1 MRLHDVC
8 RTASVFALAAT
19 ATAPAAEV
27 SLIGGPAGFKS
38 VRCVPMNEVTA
49 NAERATEALKVRFEK
64 TGDIRRMLALEVR
77 AKQAL
82 MEPRVLA
89 LRVQINLDQGDAP
102 KPGIM
107 LYERGGGVW
116 YRVSGRAMMLGEETE
131 IRMPM
136 RNLRE
141 AAFSDDESGQ
151 LEWDQVEKVWVAL
164 LMDSPA
170 RGTILLRRVL
180 LTDEPYRPTQ
190 PIRLTGSGPGTWS
203 VGKDRA
209 AKAELT
215 TPKEG
220 PEGQACMKVEFAFP
234 GGRHMYMVPSTSVP
248 ETDLDGY
255 RALRFKYRAV
265 LQKGIEGL
273 LVSLNETDGS
283 QYVATPAPRASD
295 EWTTIAIPISD
306 FKLGSW
312 TKDPDNR
319 LSLCDVVRVSI
330 GTHGTPSGTGGD
342 GVIMAAD
349 IELVP

>member
-1 MRLHDVC
+1 MRPHSAC
-8 RTASVFALAAT
+8 RIACVFALAVTASAT
-19 ATAPAAEV
+19 AAEV
-27 SLIGGPAGFKS
+27 SLIGGSAGFGG

-49 NAERATEALKVRFEK
+49 NAESGGEALKIRFEK

-77 AKQAL
+77 PKQAL

-89 LRVQINLDQGDAP
+89 LRVQIDLDDGDAP

-116 YRVSGRAMMLGEETE
+116 YRVSGRAVMLGEETE

-136 RNLRE
+136 RNLRQ
-141 AAFSDDESGQ
+141 AAFSDDEGGQ
-151 LEWDQVEKVWVAL
+151 LEWGQVEKVWVAL
-164 LMDSPA
+164 LMDRPA
-170 RGTILLRRVL
+170 RGTIHLKQAM

-203 VGKDRA
+203 VSRDQA

-220 PEGQACMKVEFAFP
+220 PEGQACMKVVFTFP
-234 GGRHMYMVPSTSVP
+234 GGRHMYMVPTTSVP

-255 RALRFKYRAV
+255 GALRFKYRAV
-265 LQKGIEGL
+265 LQKGLQGL
-273 LVSLNETDGS
+273 LVSLHETDGS
-283 QYVATPAPRASD
+283 QYVATPAPPASD
-295 EWTTIAIPISD
+295 EWTTITIPISD

-319 LSLCDVVRVSI
+319 LSLCDVARVSI

-349 IELVP
+349 VELVP

>member
-1 MRLHDVC
+1 MRLHSAC
-8 RTASVFALAAT
+8 RNACMFALAVTMVAS
-19 ATAPAAEV
+19 AAEV
-27 SLIGGPAGFKS
+27 SLIGGSAGFKN

-49 NAERATEALKVRFEK
+49 NVERGAETLKIRFEK

-77 AKQAL
+77 PKQAL
-82 MEPRVLA
+82 MEPRSLA
-89 LRVQINLDQGDAP
+89 LRVQINLDHGDAP

-151 LEWDQVEKVWVAL
+151 LEWDRIEKVWVAL
-164 LMDSPA
+164 LMDGPA
-170 RGTILLRRVL
+170 RGTILLSQAM
-180 LTDEPYRPTQ
+180 LTDETYRPTH
-190 PIRLTGSGPGTWS
+190 PLRLTGSGPGAWS
-203 VGKDRA
+203 VAKDQA

-220 PEGQACMKVEFAFP
+220 PEGQACMKVKFTFP
-234 GGRHMYMVPSTSVP
+234 GGRHMYMVPSTPVP

-255 RALRFKYRAV
+255 RALRFRYRAV

-273 LVSLNETDGS
+273 LVMLLETGGS
-283 QYVATPAPRASD
+283 QYMAMPMPPASE
-295 EWTTIAIPISD
+295 EWTTITIPIQD
-306 FKLGSW
+306 FRLGGWS
-312 TKDPDNR
+312 KDPDNR
-319 LSLCDVVRVSI
+319 LSLCDVGRVTI
-330 GTHGTPSGTGGD
+330 GTHGTPSGAGGD
-342 GVIMAAD
+342 GVIMASD
-349 IELVP
+349 VELVP